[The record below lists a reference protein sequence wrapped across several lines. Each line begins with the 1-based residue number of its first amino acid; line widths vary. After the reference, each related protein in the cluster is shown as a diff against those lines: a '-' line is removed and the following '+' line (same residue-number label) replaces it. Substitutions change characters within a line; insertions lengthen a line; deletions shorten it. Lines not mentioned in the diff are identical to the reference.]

1 MLGKGQY
8 GQVCKAKLVS
18 EAKSKTAK
26 IFACK
31 IMDVTNIGKKELDNI
46 KLEFKKYIIIGN
58 NSYTNKYILNFDGCS
73 KGNPGPSGAGGV
85 IYKNGKEILSYSV
98 FLGNNVT
105 NNESEYKSL
114 SIGIDKAIELNIKK
128 LIVKGDSQLV
138 INQVLGKYMVN
149 NKNLKEIYNLIKRKI
164 KFFDDISFNHVYRN
178 NNKRADELSNNA
190 LN

>member
-1 MLGKGQY
+1 ME
-8 GQVCKAKLVS
+8 VN
-18 EAKSKTAK
+18 K
-26 IFACK
+26 ILIEIEK
-31 IMDVTNIGKKELDNI
+31 IENKIKYIEESCDKYKKEIGDI
-46 KLEFKKYIIIGN
+46 KLEFKKYITQTDDNNI
-58 NSYTNKYILNFDGCS
+58 NSYTDTNKYILNFDGCS
-73 KGNPGPSGAGGV
+73 KGNPGASGAGGV
-85 IYKNGKEILSYSV
+85 IYKNGKEILNYSV

-164 KFFDDISFNHVYRN
+164 KFFDDISFNHVYRKF
-178 NNKRADELSNNA
+178 NKRSDELANNA
-190 LN
+190 LQ

>member
-1 MLGKGQY
+1 MEVNQNLIDLIKIENKIKYIQKT
-8 GQVCKAKLVS
+8 CKKYQ
-18 EAKSKTAK
+18 
-26 IFACK
+26 
-31 IMDVTNIGKKELDNI
+31 KELDDI
-46 KLEFKKYIIIGN
+46 KLQFKKYITNYDDYIEDTNGYTDT
-58 NSYTNKYILNFDGCS
+58 NSYILNFDGCS

-85 IYKNGKEILSYSV
+85 IYKNGKEILNYSV

>member
-1 MLGKGQY
+1 MEVNQILI
-8 GQVCKAKLVS
+8 
-18 EAKSKTAK
+18 EIEK
-26 IFACK
+26 IENK
-31 IMDVTNIGKKELDNI
+31 IKYIEESCNKYKKEIGDI
-46 KLEFKKYIIIGN
+46 KLEFKKYITQTDDNNI
-58 NSYTNKYILNFDGCS
+58 NSYTDDNKYILNFDGCS

-85 IYKNGKEILSYSV
+85 IYKNGKEILNYSV

-149 NKNLKEIYNLIKRKI
+149 NKNLKEIYDLIKRKI

-178 NNKRADELSNNA
+178 NNKRADELANNA
-190 LN
+190 LI